1 MEWPCKRHC
10 RGLEYSA
17 TVWHPRQKYNS
28 DKLEIVQRRAA
39 RFVKGRYGMF
49 ESVTQMLEQLTWTQ
63 LSKRRENSRLILF
76 YKIINNLAVLP
87 HSCLEK
93 ADVRT
98 RKKHSQKFR
107 HIGYNIDPYGQSFFP
122 NCISVWNG
130 LAKDIVEANTLDII
144 SLNYKIRLH
153 QHISKHIR
161 QRILLIN
168 EPEPEQKIVQ
178 RRAARFVKGRYRMFE
193 SVTQLLEQL
202 TWIPLSKRRENSRL
216 FLFYKIINNLAV
228 VPHSCLEKADVR
240 TRKKHSQKFRHIGY
254 NIDPY
259 GQSFFPNCISA
270 WNGLAKD
277 IAEANTLDIF
287 KSKLQ
292 N

>member
-1 MEWPCKRHC
+1 M
-10 RGLEYSA
+10 
-17 TVWHPRQKYNS
+17 
-28 DKLEIVQRRAA
+28 VQRRAA

-49 ESVTQMLEQLTWTQ
+49 ESVTQMLEQLTWTP

-76 YKIINNLAVLP
+76 YKIINNLAV
-87 HSCLEK
+87 
-93 ADVRT
+93 
-98 RKKHSQKFR
+98 
-107 HIGYNIDPYGQSFFP
+107 
-122 NCISVWNG
+122 
-130 LAKDIVEANTLDII
+130 
-144 SLNYKIRLH
+144 
-153 QHISKHIR
+153 
-161 QRILLIN
+161 
-168 EPEPEQKIVQ
+168 
-178 RRAARFVKGRYRMFE
+178 
-193 SVTQLLEQL
+193 
-202 TWIPLSKRRENSRL
+202 
-216 FLFYKIINNLAV
+216 
-228 VPHSCLEKADVR
+228 VR

>member
-1 MEWPCKRHC
+1 MRFNAAKCNIMRVSRKQTPITYQYELSGQVLEEVKDAKYLGSQSVMTWSGQNTLMSLHLKQTPSYLFKAQPEGLSRKTAYFSLV
-10 RGLEYSA
+10 RSFLEYSA

-28 DKLEIVQRRAA
+28 DKLEMVQRRAA

-49 ESVTQMLEQLTWTQ
+49 ESVTQMLEQLTWT
-63 LSKRRENSRLILF
+63 
-76 YKIINNLAVLP
+76 
-87 HSCLEK
+87 
-93 ADVRT
+93 
-98 RKKHSQKFR
+98 
-107 HIGYNIDPYGQSFFP
+107 
-122 NCISVWNG
+122 
-130 LAKDIVEANTLDII
+130 
-144 SLNYKIRLH
+144 
-153 QHISKHIR
+153 
-161 QRILLIN
+161 
-168 EPEPEQKIVQ
+168 
-178 RRAARFVKGRYRMFE
+178 
-193 SVTQLLEQL
+193 
-202 TWIPLSKRRENSRL
+202 PLSKRRESSRL
-216 FLFYKIINNLAV
+216 ILFYKIINNLAV

-287 KSKLQ
+287 KSKLKLR

>member
-1 MEWPCKRHC
+1 MPFSVRVILFMFEYNVKYTKKKVRSF
-10 RGLEYSA
+10 LEYSA
-17 TVWHPRQKYNS
+17 TVWHPHQKYNS
-28 DKLEIVQRRAA
+28 DKLEMVQRRAA

-63 LSKRRENSRLILF
+63 LSKRRETSRLI
-76 YKIINNLAVLP
+76 
-87 HSCLEK
+87 
-93 ADVRT
+93 
-98 RKKHSQKFR
+98 
-107 HIGYNIDPYGQSFFP
+107 
-122 NCISVWNG
+122 
-130 LAKDIVEANTLDII
+130 
-144 SLNYKIRLH
+144 
-153 QHISKHIR
+153 
-161 QRILLIN
+161 
-168 EPEPEQKIVQ
+168 
-178 RRAARFVKGRYRMFE
+178 
-193 SVTQLLEQL
+193 
-202 TWIPLSKRRENSRL
+202 
-216 FLFYKIINNLAV
+216 LFYKIINNLAV

-292 N
+292 FRLRQHISKHISQRILLIN